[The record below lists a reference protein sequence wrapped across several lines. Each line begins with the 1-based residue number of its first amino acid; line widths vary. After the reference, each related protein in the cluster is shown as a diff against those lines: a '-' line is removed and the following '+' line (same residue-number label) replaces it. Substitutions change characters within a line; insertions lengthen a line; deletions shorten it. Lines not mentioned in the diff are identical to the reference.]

1 MNTYGKKTLVI
12 GATTNSARYAY
23 IATNMLLNHGH
34 EVELL
39 GIKKGEVASILIQN
53 GFPKLEN
60 IDTVTMYIGPQHQP
74 AYYDYILEL
83 NPKRI
88 VFNPGTENPEFET
101 LAQSKGIAVEEA
113 CTLVLL
119 STGQY

>member
-1 MNTYGKKTLVI
+1 MAKKTLVI

-39 GIKKGEVASILIQN
+39 GIKKGEVASIPIQN

-60 IDTVTMYIGPQHQP
+60 IDTVTMYIGPQHQQE
-74 AYYDYILEL
+74 YYDYIINLK
-83 NPKRI
+83 PQRVI
-88 VFNPGTENPEFET
+88 FNPGTENPGFYR
-101 LAQSKGIAVEEA
+101 LLQANGIDCEIA

-119 STGQY
+119 TTNQF

>member
-1 MNTYGKKTLVI
+1 MVFLIGKYRYRYYVHRCT
-12 GATTNSARYAY
+12 ASA
-23 IATNMLLNHGH
+23 
-34 EVELL
+34 
-39 GIKKGEVASILIQN
+39 
-53 GFPKLEN
+53 
-60 IDTVTMYIGPQHQP
+60 
-74 AYYDYILEL
+74 AYYDYILGL

-101 LAQSKGIAVEEA
+101 LAQSKGIDVEEA

>member
-1 MNTYGKKTLVI
+1 MAKKTLVI
-12 GATTNSARYAY
+12 GATTNTARYAY

-39 GIKKGEVASILIQN
+39 GIKKGEVASIPIQN
-53 GFPKLEN
+53 GFPALEN
-60 IDTVTMYIGPQHQP
+60 IDTVTMYIGPQHQ
-74 AYYDYILEL
+74 AEYYDYILGL
-83 NPKRI
+83 HPKRI

-101 LAQSKGIAVEEA
+101 LAQSKGIDVEEA

>member
-1 MNTYGKKTLVI
+1 MAKKTLVI

-39 GIKKGEVASILIQN
+39 GIKKGEVASIPIQN

-60 IDTVTMYIGPQHQP
+60 IDTVTMYIGPQHQRE
-74 AYYDYILEL
+74 YYDYILGL

>member
-1 MNTYGKKTLVI
+1 
-12 GATTNSARYAY
+12 
-23 IATNMLLNHGH
+23 
-34 EVELL
+34 
-39 GIKKGEVASILIQN
+39 
-53 GFPKLEN
+53 
-60 IDTVTMYIGPQHQP
+60 MYIDPQHQP

-101 LAQSKGIAVEEA
+101 LAQSKGIDVEEA

>member
-1 MNTYGKKTLVI
+1 
-12 GATTNSARYAY
+12 
-23 IATNMLLNHGH
+23 
-34 EVELL
+34 
-39 GIKKGEVASILIQN
+39 
-53 GFPKLEN
+53 
-60 IDTVTMYIGPQHQP
+60 MYIGPQHQP

>member
-1 MNTYGKKTLVI
+1 MI